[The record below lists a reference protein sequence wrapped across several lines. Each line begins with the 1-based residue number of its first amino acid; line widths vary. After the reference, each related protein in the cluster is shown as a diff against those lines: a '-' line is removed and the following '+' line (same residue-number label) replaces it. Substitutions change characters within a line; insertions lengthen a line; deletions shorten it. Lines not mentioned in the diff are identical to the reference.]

1 MIRGIIFPTKAR
13 LGQKSGQVR
22 QWAQRGFTSSHAPA
36 SSSED
41 NRAKAGADENPAA
54 HE

>member
-1 MIRGIIFPTKAR
+1 MIRRIIFPTKAR
-13 LGQKSGQVR
+13 LGHKNGQVR
-22 QWAQRGFTSSHAPA
+22 QWAKRGFTSSHASA

-41 NRAKAGADENPAA
+41 DRAKAGADESPAA